1 LSESPEVSS
10 DPTDEPS
17 QQPEGLAHPEGR
29 PDGAGE
35 RFAQGNWIVTH
46 MGRYTFLEPRSRKSF
61 IEPVGFLVTDQKVQR
76 TLGLEGDATKK
87 QSRAISLMELILWVV
102 VMAMMSSIWSQM
114 AGAIL
119 SDPRRLMAMG
129 IVAAIA
135 AAPLGALAAALSGGL
150 GLLHYLASLLLTAGI
165 GATAVGML
173 WLDGKQL
180 TGVLQTMVIGAV
192 GIVLVAAVRYLR
204 PPSL

>member
-1 LSESPEVSS
+1 VSS
-10 DPTDEPS
+10 DPPNESPKPLD
-17 QQPEGLAHPEGR
+17 GLAHPDDR
-29 PDGAGE
+29 TAGTNQ
-35 RFAQGNWIVTH
+35 RFAQGNWILTRK
-46 MGRYTFLEPRSRKSF
+46 GRYSFLAPRGQENP
-61 IEPVGFLVTDQKVQR
+61 IESAEFLVSDQKVRQ
-76 TLGLEGDATKK
+76 TLGLEGDSLKK

-114 AGAIL
+114 ARPIL

-150 GLLHYLASLLLTAGI
+150 GLLHYLAGVLLTAGI

-180 TGVLQTMVIGAV
+180 TGVLQSMVVGAV

-204 PPSL
+204 PPNP

>member
-1 LSESPEVSS
+1 MSS
-10 DPTDEPS
+10 DLPDDPPPPTDS
-17 QQPEGLAHPEGR
+17 WAQPEDR

-35 RFAQGNWIVTH
+35 RFAQGNWIVTRI
-46 MGRYTFLEPRSRKSF
+46 GRYTFLEPGSRKAF
-61 IEPVGFLVTDQKVQR
+61 IEPAGFLVTDQKVQR
-76 TLGLEGDATKK
+76 TLGLEGDPTKK
-87 QSRAISLMELILWVV
+87 QSRAISLMELILWVA

-119 SDPRRLMAMG
+119 SDPRRLMAMA

-135 AAPLGALAAALSGGL
+135 AAPLGALAAGLSGGL
-150 GLLHYLASLLLTAGI
+150 GLLHYLAGVLLTAGI

-173 WLDGKQL
+173 WLDGRQL
-180 TGVLQTMVIGAV
+180 IGVLQTMVIGAL

-204 PPSL
+204 PPNL